1 MDYFICI
8 IVGRAGAVQAGTSR
22 SSLTESEG
30 RYEQIPFDLKNT
42 STL

>member
-1 MDYFICI
+1 VNYFICI
-8 IVGRAGAVQAGTSR
+8 IVEQADKVQAGTSR